1 MLRPGG
7 AFGDGGCCG
16 SPTYTRPDHSCAH
29 GCSQSVWRECAQVV
43 DGIGIEKI
51 VPDEGLGQSTN
62 RPVRTGAVSARRDAG
77 KEPAL
82 QSDQP
87 EAARKAYDFS
97 MDKSKYT
104 LAAHA
109 GMDFANPFSSATI
122 DRAVELLALG
132 AISVR
137 PRVIDVGSGNG
148 ELSSRIARR
157 WEAQVDAVDASA
169 GMCAEARRRGA
180 GTGVT
185 VHESDAGEF
194 ARRAAG
200 GTYHGAVCIGSSHAL
215 RGTEPMIRELARL
228 VARGGVVLIGEGV
241 WEQAPSKEYLKET
254 GPTDTPS
261 SWKMQK

>member
-1 MLRPGG
+1 
-7 AFGDGGCCG
+7 
-16 SPTYTRPDHSCAH
+16 
-29 GCSQSVWRECAQVV
+29 
-43 DGIGIEKI
+43 
-51 VPDEGLGQSTN
+51 
-62 RPVRTGAVSARRDAG
+62 
-77 KEPAL
+77 
-82 QSDQP
+82 
-87 EAARKAYDFS
+87 

-254 GPTDTPS
+254 GIEAGEFQTLAGLVSLVEAASLRVGWATTATVSEWDEYEWGHVRGIEAFAEANPGDPDVPAMVARS
-261 SWKMQK
+261 RAWRSAYLKHGRGVLGFAMIVAVKPR